1 MKYAGCLFAVKDIQI
16 ARKFYEELFDLKVI
30 VDYGKNIVFESG
42 LSLQQ
47 DFDWLTGI
55 SKEDMKDKENNC
67 EIFFEAESFEE
78 FLSKLNARND
88 VTLLRDVEEAPWG
101 QKVVR
106 IYDLDNHLIEIG
118 ESMKSVVNRFQ
129 EQGMNLTEVAMRMD
143 ITIDDVNQILQG

>member
-1 MKYAGCLFAVKDIQI
+1 MKYAGCLFAVKDIKI

-30 VDYGKNIVFESG
+30 VDYGKNIAFEGG
-42 LSLQQ
+42 LALQE

-55 SKEDMKDKENNC
+55 SKEDMKSKENNC
-67 EIFFEAESFEE
+67 EIFFEAKHFEE
-78 FLSKLNARND
+78 FISKLNKRND
-88 VTLLRDVEEAPWG
+88 VTLLHGVKEAPWG

-129 EQGMNLTEVAMRMD
+129 EQGMNLSEIARRMD